1 LARSYRRLFVA
12 LLCAASVAGGFAI
25 TSASA
30 AATDIEA
37 ITSTASEF
45 ASDTVSNLNQ
55 PNDNLTCTAPVANGA
70 AVVQATNAVVAEVF
84 GEDAAVARIEC
95 ASLTPSQRYTLSG
108 TLYIQAYYSGGWH
121 NVASS
126 GLTTT
131 GSTEGA
137 AVLVLHAIGTYAP
150 PSAALGAY
158 HRAYAVITSSTGRLY
173 RVLSPTVWYMNN

>member
-1 LARSYRRLFVA
+1 VA
-12 LLCAASVAGGFAI
+12 A

-30 AATDIEA
+30 ALTDINA

-45 ASDTVSNLNQ
+45 ASDTASNLNQ
-55 PNDNLTCTAPVANGA
+55 PNDNLTCTEPAANGTA
-70 AVVQATNAVVAEVF
+70 LVQATNAVVAEVF

-108 TLYIQAYYSGGWH
+108 TLYIQAYYGGAWH

-131 GSTEGA
+131 NSTEGA
-137 AVLVLHAIGTYAP
+137 AALILHTTGTYAP
-150 PSAALGAY
+150 PSADLRESPSLG
-158 HRAYAVITSSTGRLY
+158 VT
-173 RVLSPTVWYMNN
+173 